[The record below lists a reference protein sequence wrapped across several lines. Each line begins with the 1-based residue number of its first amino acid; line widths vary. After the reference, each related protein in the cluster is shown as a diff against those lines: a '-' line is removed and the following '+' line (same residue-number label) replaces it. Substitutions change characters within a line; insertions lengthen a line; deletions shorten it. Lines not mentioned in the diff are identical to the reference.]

1 MKCSIRKL
9 AFSLLVGLTSAM
21 PVSAHAQAPAP
32 SAAQQALAQA
42 AGQGKF
48 SYIVFYRQD
57 DELTRAMVQVVNDRA
72 AKQPQAISP
81 TFVQITNPA
90 EAAVVEQ
97 FNMGRAPMPL
107 TLVTAPNGAVTGVFP
122 QRVTEQ
128 QLADTFVTPAMSHCM
143 KAMQQGKLVFLALQ
157 TTDQVTV
164 PPGVAEFLLDPQFKD
179 RATVVPIQ
187 AADQAE
193 AQLLAELQL
202 GTAPNQPTTV
212 FFAPPGVM
220 VGKFGLA
227 SSKAE
232 INFALHKAGKCCEDP
247 NCKDNHAAKPGG
259 NVR

>member
-1 MKCSIRKL
+1 MKCSIRKF
-9 AFSLLVGLTSAM
+9 AFSLVVGLTSAM
-21 PVSAHAQAPAP
+21 PLLAHAQAPAQ
-32 SAAQQALAQA
+32 SAAQQAMAEA
-42 AGQGKF
+42 SSQGKF
-48 SYIVFYRQD
+48 SYIVFYRND
-57 DELTRAMVQVVNDRA
+57 DDLTRAMVQVVNDRA
-72 AKQPQAISP
+72 AKQPQVIAP
-81 TFVQITNPA
+81 TFVQVTNPA

-157 TTDQVTV
+157 TTEQVTV
-164 PPGVAEFLLDPQFKD
+164 PPGVAQFLIDPQFKD

-202 GTAPNQPTTV
+202 GTAPNQPTIV

-227 SSKAE
+227 SSKEE
-232 INFALHKAGKCCEDP
+232 ITYSLHKAGKCCEDP
-247 NCKDNHAAKPGG
+247 NCKHNHAAKPGG